1 MTYSQKYNDIMKKHL
16 GKNDLMRAWGLE
28 GEVLDLLFEINYL
41 QAEVNFLKG
50 GNHAI

>member
-1 MTYSQKYNDIMKKHL
+1 MNYSERYKSISNKHL
-16 GKNDLMRAWGLE
+16 GKTELLRSWALE